1 MLDMMSH
8 TFIPVDDPRAIA
20 VMKAIQTGDAESLQD
35 LLSAHKELVSAYIGS
50 SDEART
56 LLHLLTDWPGHFPN
70 NAAIAKI
77 LIEAGCEL
85 NAQYIGKLH
94 SETPLH
100 WTASCD
106 DLEIMDILLDAGADI
121 NAGGGVIADTPL
133 ADARAFLQPKCAQ
146 RLVERGAI
154 VSLQDAATL
163 GLMSRVKEMYAAPKK
178 PSERDTNCAFWNAC
192 HGSQLETA
200 QFLHSQGAEV
210 NFLPPWGP
218 DTPLD
223 EAKKQKAEDLT
234 NWLETLG
241 AKGKNGLTSS

>member
-1 MLDMMSH
+1 MMSH
-8 TFIPVDDPRAIA
+8 TFIAVDDPRA
-20 VMKAIQTGDAESLQD
+20 VTVTKAIQTGDVEGLQAQ
-35 LLSAHKELVSAYIGS
+35 LSEHQELISAYIGS
-50 SDEART
+50 PDEART

-70 NAAIAKI
+70 NAAMARI
-77 LIEAGCEL
+77 LIEAGCGL
-85 NAQYIGKLH
+85 NAQFIGELH

-133 ADARAFLQPKCAQ
+133 ADARAFLQLKCAH

-163 GLMSRVKEMYAAPKK
+163 GLISRVKEMYAAFPK
-178 PSERDTNCAFWNAC
+178 PSENDTNCAFWNAC

-200 QFLHSQGAEV
+200 HFLHSRGANA

-218 DTPLD
+218 ETPLD
-223 EAKKQKAEDLT
+223 EAKMQKAGDLI

-241 AKGKNGLTSS
+241 AKGKDELTSS

>member
-1 MLDMMSH
+1 MSQ

-20 VMKAIQTGDAESLQD
+20 VMKAIQTGDTQGLQAQ
-35 LLSAHKELVSAYIGS
+35 LSELRELVSSYIGS
-50 SDEART
+50 PDEART

-70 NAAIAKI
+70 NAAVAKI

-85 NAQYIGKLH
+85 NAEYIGKLH

-106 DLEIMDILLDAGADI
+106 DVEIMDILLDAGADI

-133 ADARAFLQPKCAQ
+133 ADARAFLQLKCAH
-146 RLVERGAI
+146 RLVERGAT

-163 GLMSRVKEMYAAPKK
+163 GLLHKVREMYAASPK
-178 PSERDTNCAFWNAC
+178 PSERESNCAFWNAC

-200 QFLHSQGAEV
+200 QFIHSQGIDADFV
-210 NFLPPWGP
+210 PPWAE

-223 EAKKQKAEDLT
+223 EARERKAEDLVQ
-234 NWLETLG
+234 WLHSLG
-241 AKGKNGLTSS
+241 AKGKVELASG